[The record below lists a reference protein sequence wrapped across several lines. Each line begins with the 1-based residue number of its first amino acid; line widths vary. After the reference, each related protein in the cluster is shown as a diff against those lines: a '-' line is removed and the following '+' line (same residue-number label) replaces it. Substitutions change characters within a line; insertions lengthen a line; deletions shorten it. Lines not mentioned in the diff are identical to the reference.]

1 VIAVDS
7 SVWINAL
14 RSPGGPEAIV
24 LRSLL
29 DADEVAL
36 PVPVRAEL
44 LMGTRTVNRAALA
57 RALAGLPLLYP
68 TDESWREIDRWTER
82 LSAAGQ
88 TFSVGD
94 LLIGVLAA
102 ELDAL
107 VWSLDEDF
115 ARLAKLGFIQSYR

>member
-14 RSPGGPEAIV
+14 RSPASPEAIV
-24 LRSLL
+24 LRGLL

-36 PVPVRAEL
+36 PVPVRTEL
-44 LMGTRTVNRAALA
+44 LMGTRSKRRAALA
-57 RALAGLPLLYP
+57 SALAGLPLLYP
-68 TDESWREIDRWTER
+68 SDESWREIDRWTER
-82 LSAAGQ
+82 LSASGQ

-94 LLIGVLAA
+94 LLIGVLAS
-102 ELDAL
+102 ELQAL

-115 ARLAKLGFIQSYR
+115 TRLEKAGLVQLYR